1 MAKIFSDKDRLQT
14 LLSLYD
20 KKFNSKDYLGALLTV
35 DSLEKAGEDEVSLV
49 IKRAKCYFEMER
61 YAQAVDEWFKYLTLV
76 KNEKNY
82 ARAYNALG
90 ACFFKMDDEKVA
102 SYYFNRQIMS
112 DKKAVFDYS
121 YVTAEFFESMLS
133 TDKNYYLA
141 YPYDKADMTAT
152 LKNAEDLLKGGDYD
166 GALNVLSV
174 IPPTSKFYSSA
185 LITSPT
191 S

>member
-90 ACFFKMDDEKVA
+90 A
-102 SYYFNRQIMS
+102 
-112 DKKAVFDYS
+112 
-121 YVTAEFFESMLS
+121 
-133 TDKNYYLA
+133 
-141 YPYDKADMTAT
+141 
-152 LKNAEDLLKGGDYD
+152 
-166 GALNVLSV
+166 
-174 IPPTSKFYSSA
+174 
-185 LITSPT
+185 
-191 S
+191 